1 MNECASTLTLEIVH
15 MLPRTQSSKRRR
27 GGKPNVVQRA
37 PAGRRDVASTPRYIL
52 VVDDNEDARD
62 VYASYLSYAGYRVAQ
77 AENGEEALSKVHHL
91 KPDLIVMD
99 LAMPRLDGWEATRL
113 IKSNPRTSG
122 IRILVL
128 TGQVTDDDE
137 RRARA
142 AGADEFYAKP
152 LLPHEMLEVVRAML
166 GDD

>member
-1 MNECASTLTLEIVH
+1 
-15 MLPRTQSSKRRR
+15 MLPRTQSSQRRR
-27 GGKPNVVQRA
+27 GGKPKTTRR
-37 PAGRRDVASTPRYIL
+37 PLSGGRDVASTPKYIL

-62 VYASYLSYAGYRVAQ
+62 VYASYLGYAGYRVGQ
-77 AENGEEALSKVHHL
+77 AENGEEALSKVQHL

-113 IKSNPRTSG
+113 LKSNPRTSD

-152 LLPHEMLEVVRAML
+152 LLPREMLEVVRSML

>member
-1 MNECASTLTLEIVH
+1 
-15 MLPRTQSSKRRR
+15 MLPRTQSPKRRR
-27 GGKPNVVQRA
+27 GGKPTLTQRA
-37 PAGRRDVASTPRYIL
+37 PRGHDATAAAPRSIL

-62 VYASYLSYAGYRVAQ
+62 VYSSYLDYAGYRVEQ
-77 AENGEEALSKVHHL
+77 AENGEEALTSVQRHQ
-91 KPDLIVMD
+91 PDLIVMD
-99 LAMPRLDGWEATRL
+99 LAMPRLDGWETTRL
-113 IKSNPRTSG
+113 IKSNPRTSS

-128 TGQVTDDDE
+128 TGQVTEDDE

-152 LLPHEMLEVVRAML
+152 LLPHEMLVVIRAML